1 MHKKNLTRL
10 LEPSYRLYFV
20 FLLLFALATALVG
33 KYTLAAIELVMVL
46 ALFFYFRRSIDTRK
60 REMLSYIDSITGSMD
75 VAAKDTM
82 INAPLPMVIFRPE
95 TEEVIWS
102 NDKFLHI
109 TGERDHLFDRK
120 ITDAVPGFDTR
131 WLMEG
136 KGQCPSEVLVGDR
149 RFLVFGHM
157 ARIDKNSG
165 RGFLATTYWVDVTE
179 FSQLRDEY
187 YATRPAIAILQLD
200 NYDEVFK
207 GVSDNIKSA
216 MLSDINRRLDEWTAP
231 THGLF
236 CRTDRDQFVFL
247 FDEQYMPQFLEKKF
261 DIVDQ
266 IHEVVNPSGQPA
278 TLTVGVG
285 RDGEDLSELYQFAAL
300 AVEMALSRGGDQ
312 AVVKNRFNFEFYGGR
327 RSADTEKHTKVK
339 SRVMAS
345 ALSELIADASQ
356 VFIMGHKF
364 PDLDCIGPAC
374 GITAICRK
382 KGVPAYV
389 IRDLASNP
397 ASGLVAEL
405 MQLPEYAQA
414 FLSPDNALISADAR
428 TLLVVADTNRPDRVL
443 SQDLLECVNKV
454 AVIDHHRRAASYI
467 EGATFSF
474 QEPYASSASE
484 LVTELLQYILE
495 PSELMPREA
504 EALMSGIVLDSKNFT
519 MRTGSRTFDAAAF
532 LRRAGADTTDVRR
545 FFKSDLDK
553 TISRFEIIKETQMYR
568 QGMAICAIDHQVD
581 RIAAAQAADEL
592 LNVSGVQAS
601 FVLFPDVEQNQII
614 LSARSMGQ
622 TNVQVIVEE
631 LGGGGNATVAGAQI
645 PEQTLDQV
653 AASLMEAIDKHCDD
667 E

>member
-1 MHKKNLTRL
+1 M
-10 LEPSYRLYFV
+10 
-20 FLLLFALATALVG
+20 G

-312 AVVKNRFNFEFYGGR
+312 AVVKNRVNFEFYGGR

-568 QGMAICAIDHQVD
+568 QGMAICAIDHPVD

-645 PEQTLDQV
+645 PGK
-653 AASLMEAIDKHCDD
+653 SLEEVREALLVSIEKYYAEDGSK
-667 E
+667 

>member
-20 FLLLFALATALVG
+20 FLLLFALASALAG
-33 KYTLAAIELVMVL
+33 KYTLAALEGVVVLV
-46 ALFFYFRRSIDTRK
+46 LFLYFRRSIDTRK
-60 REMLSYIDSITGSMD
+60 REILSYIDSVTGSMD

-82 INAPLPMVIFRPE
+82 VNAPLPMVIFRPE
-95 TEEVIWS
+95 TEEIIWS

-136 KGQCPSEVLVGDR
+136 KGQCPTEVLLSER
-149 RFLVFGHM
+149 RFLVFGHT
-157 ARIDKNSG
+157 ARIDKRSG

-187 YATRPAIAILQLD
+187 YATRPACAILQLD

-231 THGLF
+231 AQGLF
-236 CRTDRDQFVFL
+236 CRTDRDKFVFL

-266 IHEVVNPSGQPA
+266 IREVVNPSGHPA

-285 RDGEDLSELYQFAAL
+285 RDGDSLSELYQFASL

-327 RSADTEKHTKVK
+327 RSAETEKHTKVK

-345 ALSELIADASQ
+345 ALGELIADAGQ

-374 GITAICRK
+374 GICAVCRK
-382 KGVPAYV
+382 KGVPAYI
-389 IRDLASNP
+389 IRDLAANP
-397 ASGLVAEL
+397 ASGLVSEL
-405 MQLPEYAQA
+405 MELPEYAQA
-414 FLSPDNALISADAR
+414 FLSPDNALIAADAR
-428 TLLVVADTNRPDRVL
+428 TLLVVVDTNRPDRVL

-484 LVTELLQYILE
+484 LVTELLQYLVE
-495 PSELMPREA
+495 PSELMTREA

-532 LRRAGADTTDVRR
+532 LRRAGADTTEVRR

-568 QGMAICAIDHQVD
+568 QGMAICAIDHPVD

-601 FVLFPDVEQNQII
+601 FVLFPDGEEDRVIV
-614 LSARSMGQ
+614 SGRSMGQ
-622 TNVQVIVEE
+622 TNVQVILEE

-645 PEQTLDQV
+645 PGQSLDQV
-653 AASLMEAIDKHCDD
+653 AAELMAAIDKYC
-667 E
+667 EE

>member
-20 FLLLFALATALVG
+20 FLLLFTLATALAG
-33 KYTLAAIELVMVL
+33 KYTLAALEGVVVLV
-46 ALFFYFRRSIDTRK
+46 LFLYFRRSIDTRK
-60 REMLSYIDSITGSMD
+60 REILSYIDSVTGSMD

-82 INAPLPMVIFRPE
+82 VNAPLPMVIFRPE
-95 TEEVIWS
+95 TEEIIWS

-136 KGQCPSEVLVGDR
+136 KGQCPTEVLLSER
-149 RFLVFGHM
+149 RFLVFGHT
-157 ARIDKNSG
+157 ARIDKRSG

-187 YATRPAIAILQLD
+187 YATRPACAILQLD

-231 THGLF
+231 AQGLF
-236 CRTDRDQFVFL
+236 CRTDRDKFVFL

-266 IHEVVNPSGQPA
+266 IREVVNPSGHPA

-285 RDGEDLSELYQFAAL
+285 RDGDSLSELYQFASL

-327 RSADTEKHTKVK
+327 RSAETEKHTKVK

-345 ALSELIADASQ
+345 ALGELIADAGQ

-374 GITAICRK
+374 GICAVCRK
-382 KGVPAYV
+382 KGVPAYI
-389 IRDLASNP
+389 IRDLAANP
-397 ASGLVAEL
+397 ASGLVSEL
-405 MQLPEYAQA
+405 MELPEYAQA
-414 FLSPDNALISADAR
+414 FLSPDNALIAADAR
-428 TLLVVADTNRPDRVL
+428 TLLVVVDTNRPDRVL

-484 LVTELLQYILE
+484 LVTELLQYLLE
-495 PSELMPREA
+495 PSELMTREA

-532 LRRAGADTTDVRR
+532 LRRAGADTTEVRR

-568 QGMAICAIDHQVD
+568 QGMAICAIDHPVD

-601 FVLFPDVEQNQII
+601 FVLFPDGEEDRVIV
-614 LSARSMGQ
+614 SGRSMGQ
-622 TNVQVIVEE
+622 TNVQVILEE

-653 AASLMEAIDKHCDD
+653 AADLMAAIDKYC
-667 E
+667 EE

>member
-285 RDGEDLSELYQFAAL
+285 RDGADLSELYQFAAL

-653 AASLMEAIDKHCDD
+653 AASLMGAIDKHCDD